1 MQTTIKFPD
10 GATYNT
16 SVAALGKKTLA
27 GLNREILTITATMTY
42 AEAAAHFVDGA
53 VFTLTDEFGDSYE
66 WHDHGVAGAITDN
79 RDGTIT
85 AIMGKNN
92 TAEQDAQ
99 DEAAKAREAAETLAG
114 QPISTAEDA
123 SAVRAQ
129 IESIYA
135 SADMDADG
143 RISNRNLAPLWKPGN
158 HKTGEVFRTVAGDSL
173 GPEWEQVWKVY
184 QNYDNSVYPDVAPG
198 ESAWLTFNIP
208 YHGTT
213 PETALPF
220 VPGQP
225 AHAIYRS
232 GEYMVFTDGY
242 VYRCKKDTTYSPIEQ
257 PDAWEKVST

>member
-10 GATYNT
+10 GKSYNT
-16 SVAALGKKTLA
+16 SDAIIGRGTLK
-27 GLNREILTITATMTY
+27 GHSRETLTIKATMSY
-42 AEAAAHFVDGA
+42 AEAAVHFVDGA
-53 VFTLTDEFGDSYE
+53 VFTLTDEFGASYE
-66 WHDHGVAGAITDN
+66 WRDHGVAGAITDN

-85 AIMGKNN
+85 AVMGKNN

-114 QPISTAEDA
+114 QPISTPEEAA
-123 SAVRAQ
+123 AIRMQ
-129 IESIYA
+129 IESVYA
-135 SADMDADG
+135 ASDMDADG

-158 HKTGEVFRTVAGDSL
+158 HKTGEVFRTSAEDSL

-184 QNYDNSVYPDVAPG
+184 QNYDNSVYPDIVPG
-198 ESAWLTFNIP
+198 QSAWLTFNIP

-232 GEYMVFTDGY
+232 GEYMVFTDGIIY
-242 VYRCKKDTTYSPIEQ
+242 KCKLDTPYSPTEQ
-257 PDAWEKVST
+257 PDAWEAVRL

>member
-10 GATYNT
+10 GKSYNT
-16 SVAALGKKTLA
+16 SDAIIGRGTLK
-27 GLNREILTITATMTY
+27 GHSRETLTIKATMSY

-53 VFTLTDEFGDSYE
+53 VFTLTDEFNSYE
-66 WHDHGVAGAITDN
+66 WRDHGVAGAITDN

-114 QPISTAEDA
+114 QPISTPEEAA
-123 SAVRAQ
+123 AVRTQ
-129 IESIYA
+129 IESVYA
-135 SADMDADG
+135 ASDMDVDG

-158 HKTGEVFRTVAGDSL
+158 HKTGEVFRTHSGDDL

-184 QNYDNSVYPDVAPG
+184 QNYDNSVYPDIVPG
-198 ESAWLTFNIP
+198 QSAWLTFNIP

-232 GEYMVFTDGY
+232 GEYMVFTDGIIY
-242 VYRCKKDTTYSPIEQ
+242 KCKLDTTYSPTEQ
-257 PDAWEKVST
+257 PDAWEAVRL

>member
-10 GATYNT
+10 GKSYNT
-16 SVAALGKKTLA
+16 SDAIIGRGTLK
-27 GLNREILTITATMTY
+27 GHSRETLTIKAMMTY

-66 WHDHGVAGAITDN
+66 WRDHGVAGAITDN
-79 RDGTIT
+79 RDGTVT
-85 AIMGKNN
+85 AVMGKNN
-92 TAEQDAQ
+92 TAEQDAL

-114 QPISTAEDA
+114 RPISTQDEAE
-123 SAVRAQ
+123 AVRTQ
-129 IESIYA
+129 IESMYA
-135 SADMDADG
+135 SADMYADG

-158 HKTGEVFRTVAGDSL
+158 HKTGEVFRTHSGDDL

-184 QNYDNSVYPDVAPG
+184 QNYDNSVYPDIAPG
-198 ESAWLTFNIP
+198 QSAWLTFNIP

-225 AHAIYRS
+225 AHAIYHV
-232 GEYMVFTDGY
+232 GEYMIFTDGY
-242 VYRCKKDTTYSPIEQ
+242 TYKCKQDTTYSPSEYAA
-257 PDAWEKVST
+257 AWEKVSA

>member
-10 GATYNT
+10 GKSYNT
-16 SVAALGKKTLA
+16 SDAIIGRGTLK
-27 GLNREILTITATMTY
+27 GHSRETLTIKATMSY
-42 AEAAAHFVDGA
+42 AEAAVHFVDGA
-53 VFTLTDEFGDSYE
+53 VFYLTDEFGDSYG
-66 WHDHGVAGAITDN
+66 WRDHGVAGAITDN

-92 TAEQDAQ
+92 TTEQDAQ

-114 QPISTAEDA
+114 QPISTPEEAA
-123 SAVRAQ
+123 AIRMQ
-129 IESIYA
+129 IESVYA
-135 SADMDADG
+135 ASDMDADG

-158 HKTGEVFRTVAGDSL
+158 HKTGEVFCTHSGDDL

-184 QNYDNSVYPDVAPG
+184 QNYDNSVYPDIVPG
-198 ESAWLTFNIP
+198 QSAWLTFNIP

-232 GEYMVFTDGY
+232 GEYMVFTDGIIY
-242 VYRCKKDTTYSPIEQ
+242 KCKLDTTYSPTEQ
-257 PDAWEKVST
+257 PDAWEAVRP